1 MREARDGAKVENMG
15 ENAPMPEP
23 TKGSQSEFDPDTLRN
38 DWLARLGDLVGK
50 VKSWAEQSGWKTR
63 EITKSMKDSVL
74 GEYRAPALL
83 MQRETVEVILNPV
96 SRFVPGADGA
106 VDLYLIPAYDDI
118 ASLYLVNGEWELH
131 YVFHNASAV
140 AKVREAEVMALNEGT
155 VIRVLDEIAVHAA

>member
-1 MREARDGAKVENMG
+1 MLGKRREHG

-23 TKGSQSEFDPDTLRN
+23 MNGSQSDRAPEALRD
-38 DWLARLGDLVGK
+38 DWLACLGDLVRNIK
-50 VKSWAEQSGWKTR
+50 RWAEQSGWKTR

-96 SRFVPGADGA
+96 SRFVTGADGA

-118 ASLYLVNGEWELH
+118 ASLYFIDGEWKLH
-131 YVFHNASAV
+131 YVFDDASTV
-140 AKVREAEVMALNEGT
+140 ANVSEPEVMTLSEDA
-155 VIRVLDEIAVHAA
+155 VIRVLDGLVAHAA